1 MMTLIWG
8 VLALIIITV
17 VRTGGW
23 RRTGDHTPTGRG
35 APTAEAE
42 RILHERFARGEIDD
56 EEYRRRHELLRERSR

>member
-1 MMTLIWG
+1 
-8 VLALIIITV
+8 